1 MIANRPN
8 GSNFRLLC
16 HFERIID
23 LNTEIA
29 HCTFQLCVTE
39 QKLYRP
45 QIFRSAINQ
54 SRFSSSHRVGAIG
67 GWIEA
72 YHLDPAIHYTSV
84 LTR

>member
-8 GSNFRLLC
+8 ILNFRLLR
-16 HFERIID
+16 HFQRIID

-45 QIFRSAINQ
+45 PIFCSAINQ
-54 SRFSSSHRVGAIG
+54 CRFSSAHRVGAIG

-72 YHLDPAIHYTSV
+72 YHLDPAVHYTSV